1 MVIHVINLHKTVN
14 IPGIYILLS
23 KEHLSSSELQ
33 VLELVR
39 SRTQNFTKIDQ
50 EKHTIKQIY
59 IILETHDYLT

>member
-1 MVIHVINLHKTVN
+1 MWWIYYKTVN